1 MNLCTR
7 SIGLVIGM
15 IATLTC
21 FVSSAN
27 AQTTWTEF
35 DHSKLFL
42 NDLSSGPATFVAAF
56 TTGENGEITGNL
68 ANMRLVKVSPVG
80 TKISTV
86 KANEYIAAETHI
98 DRGIVM
104 NDSEQTIVA
113 YFQTAE
119 DLVELRIFPHEGALI
134 GQMPKHGG
142 QMFDKGC
149 RCMCDIGGGVYQKA
163 VITCEAVL
171 EELPPGSAC
180 ICGAING
187 DDCMAYNDNGVLVEG
202 QLTAC
207 KRIWYPRPDSTD
219 NGAGDSGDAGNP

>member
-149 RCMCDIGGGVYQKA
+149 RCMCDRGRGVPESGDHLRGGSGG
-163 VITCEAVL
+163 T
-171 EELPPGSAC
+171 PPGV
-180 ICGAING
+180 GLHLWR
-187 DDCMAYNDNGVLVEG
+187 D
-202 QLTAC
+202 Q
-207 KRIWYPRPDSTD
+207 R
-219 NGAGDSGDAGNP
+219 